1 MIVHKPLS
9 LSGAHPSI
17 CYPSSLFQWLENN
30 FNGFL
35 IFPVDEVPDI
45 LHRVVL
51 EKLYSSRVE
60 LNYSKKDLVALAS
73 LLSG

>member
-9 LSGAHPSI
+9 LSGAHLST

-35 IFPVDEVPDI
+35 ISPVDEVPDI
-45 LHRVVL
+45 LYRVVL
-51 EKLYSSRVE
+51 EKLYSSRVK
-60 LNYSKKDLVALAS
+60 LNYRKKDLVALARV
-73 LLSG
+73 LSS